1 MKAWMDERTG
11 AWMDGWEREGAEQ
24 EADQERMSRERRG
37 EGGRAGRDA
46 ECVALRGPVQ
56 RGMLALPD
64 FCSSLPGG
72 SVPGDQSS
80 SGCRTRKAR

>member
-1 MKAWMDERTG
+1 MGKG
-11 AWMDGWEREGAEQ
+11 K
-24 EADQERMSRERRG
+24 SRAGSRSEKDVKRKEG
-37 EGGRAGRDA
+37 EGGREGRDA

-56 RGMLALPD
+56 RGMLALQHFP
-64 FCSSLPGG
+64 SSLPGG